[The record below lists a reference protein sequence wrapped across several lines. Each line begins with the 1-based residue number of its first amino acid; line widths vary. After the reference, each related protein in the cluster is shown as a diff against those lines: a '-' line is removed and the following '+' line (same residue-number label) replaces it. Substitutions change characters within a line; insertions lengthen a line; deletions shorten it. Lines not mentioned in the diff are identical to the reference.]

1 MKDLII
7 ETINDLSDIN
17 VSKISSISSFDDLGF
32 DDLDL
37 VELIMALEDKLRI
50 TADNSMYD
58 AKTVGEL
65 VEQLNNQYVYQ

>member
-7 ETINDLSDIN
+7 ETINDLSDIDI
-17 VSKISSISSFDDLGF
+17 SKISSISSFDDLGF

-65 VEQLNNQYVYQ
+65 VEQLNNQYVHQ

>member
-37 VELIMALEDKLRI
+37 VELIMALEDKLGI

-65 VEQLNNQYVYQ
+65 VEQVNNQYVYQ